1 MSLTRASTLDGTGD
15 LGLDVHMK
23 LPLLEFFGHGASDR
37 MQMGRRAG
45 GQPRRAEATVRRMG
59 GYGKERDS
67 RGLLLVRLDR
77 CLLTGQRMTVSHL
90 GALAVGGE
98 LCGEGICQDACIHF
112 LRCNI
117 YLCTYVC
124 KEEDEK
130 VCVGFLVTA
139 T

>member
-1 MSLTRASTLDGTGD
+1 MFADGAEDDSQSSGG
-15 LGLDVHMK
+15 LG
-23 LPLLEFFGHGASDR
+23 G
-37 MQMGRRAG
+37 
-45 GQPRRAEATVRRMG
+45 
-59 GYGKERDS
+59 
-67 RGLLLVRLDR
+67 
-77 CLLTGQRMTVSHL
+77 
-90 GALAVGGE
+90 GGE